1 MLESRDRLALRWLV
15 RESSAMARYFGL
27 DEANARISDVRPIL
41 ERLREDR
48 DRVADAQASLQRER
62 ETNGS
67 AEHAEQL
74 VDRQREIRE
83 IVRRM
88 EHDVV
93 QIDDWGI
100 TLRDISTGL
109 IDFPAL
115 ANGRPIW
122 LCWRLGE
129 ADIEWWHETNV
140 GFDGRQPLSE
150 LT

>member
-1 MLESRDRLALRWLV
+1 
-15 RESSAMARYFGL
+15 MARYFGL
-27 DEANARISDVRPIL
+27 DEANKLIVDVRPVL
-41 ERLREDR
+41 EALRDDR
-48 DRVADAQASLQRER
+48 ERVADAQATLQRER
-62 ETNGS
+62 ENNGS

-74 VDRQREIRE
+74 ADKEQELRE
-83 IVRRM
+83 IVHRM
-88 EHDVV
+88 QAAVT

-100 TLRDISTGL
+100 TLRDIRSGL

-129 ADIEWWHETNV
+129 EDEIGWWHESNV

>member
-1 MLESRDRLALRWLV
+1 
-15 RESSAMARYFGL
+15 MAHYFGL
-27 DEANARISDVRPIL
+27 DEANQRISDVRPVL
-41 ERLREDR
+41 ERLRDDR
-48 DRVADAQASLQRER
+48 ELVADAQETLRRER
-62 ETNGS
+62 ENNGS

-74 VDRQREIRE
+74 AEREQEIRE

-88 EHDVV
+88 QQAVTRL
-93 QIDDWGI
+93 DDWGI

-129 ADIEWWHETNV
+129 NDIEWWHESNV

>member
-1 MLESRDRLALRWLV
+1 
-15 RESSAMARYFGL
+15 MARYFGL
-27 DEANARISDVRPIL
+27 DEANALVSEVRPVL
-41 ERLREDR
+41 EALREDR
-48 DRVADAQASLQRER
+48 ERVAEAQAWIQRER
-62 ETNGS
+62 ENNGS
-67 AEHAEQL
+67 GEHAEELAEREQ
-74 VDRQREIRE
+74 EIRD
-83 IVRRM
+83 IVKRM
-88 EHDVV
+88 QQAVI

-100 TLRDISTGL
+100 TLRDIPSGL

-129 ADIEWWHETNV
+129 GDIEWWHETNV

>member
-1 MLESRDRLALRWLV
+1 
-15 RESSAMARYFGL
+15 MARYFGI
-27 DEANARISDVRPIL
+27 DEANAVLADARPVL
-41 ERLREDR
+41 EELRDDR
-48 DRVADAQASLQRER
+48 DRVAEVQAGLQRDR
-62 ETNGS
+62 ENNGS

-74 VDRQREIRE
+74 AEREQELRT

-88 EHDVV
+88 QQDVA
-93 QIDDWGI
+93 QIDEWGI

-109 IDFPAL
+109 IDFAAL

-129 ADIEWWHETNV
+129 GDIEWWHEANV
-140 GFDGRQPLSE
+140 GFDQRQPLSE

>member
-1 MLESRDRLALRWLV
+1 
-15 RESSAMARYFGL
+15 MARYFGI
-27 DEANARISDVRPIL
+27 DEANAVVTDARPVL
-41 ERLREDR
+41 EELRDDR
-48 DRVADAQASLQRER
+48 ERVAEVQAGLQRHR
-62 ETNGS
+62 ENNGS
-67 AEHAEQL
+67 AEHAEELAEQEQEL
-74 VDRQREIRE
+74 RE

-88 EHDVV
+88 QRDVA
-93 QIDDWGI
+93 QIDEWGV
-100 TLRDISTGL
+100 TLREISTGL

-129 ADIEWWHETNV
+129 GDIEWWHETNV

>member
-1 MLESRDRLALRWLV
+1 
-15 RESSAMARYFGL
+15 MARYFKL
-27 DEANARISDVRPIL
+27 DEANELLSEARPVL
-41 ERLREDR
+41 EQLRADR
-48 DRVADAQASLQRER
+48 NRVAELQAALTRER

-67 AEHAEQL
+67 AEHAEAVGEKETQL
-74 VDRQREIRE
+74 VDT
-83 IVRRM
+83 VRRM
-88 EHDVV
+88 QEAVA
-93 QIDDWGI
+93 QIDAWGI
-100 TLRDISTGL
+100 TLRDISSGL

-140 GFDGRQPLSE
+140 GFDGRQALSE

>member
-1 MLESRDRLALRWLV
+1 
-15 RESSAMARYFGL
+15 MARYFGL
-27 DEANARISDVRPIL
+27 DEANALVSEVRPVL
-41 ERLREDR
+41 EALRDDR
-48 DRVADAQASLQRER
+48 ERVAEAQAWIQRER
-62 ETNGS
+62 ENNGS
-67 AEHAEQL
+67 GEHAEELAEREQ
-74 VDRQREIRE
+74 EIRD
-83 IVRRM
+83 IVQRM
-88 EHDVV
+88 QQAVI

-100 TLRDISTGL
+100 TLREIASGL

-129 ADIEWWHETNV
+129 GDIEWWHETNV

>member
-1 MLESRDRLALRWLV
+1 
-15 RESSAMARYFGL
+15 MARYFGI
-27 DEANARISDVRPIL
+27 DEANERVADVRPML
-41 ERLREDR
+41 EQLRADR
-48 DRVADAQASLQRER
+48 EHIATVQRALERER

-74 VDRQREIRE
+74 AELEDDIRE
-83 IVRRM
+83 VVRRM
-88 EHDVV
+88 QSSVG
-93 QIDDWGI
+93 QIDSWGI

-129 ADIEWWHETNV
+129 DDIAWWHEVNQ
-140 GFDGRQPLSE
+140 GYDSRQPLAE

>member
-1 MLESRDRLALRWLV
+1 
-15 RESSAMARYFGL
+15 MARYFKL
-27 DEANARISDVRPIL
+27 DEANDI
-41 ERLREDR
+41 LREAQPVLAQLRADR
-48 DRVADAQASLQRER
+48 NRVAAIQATLQRER

-67 AEHAEQL
+67 AEHAEAMGEQETQL
-74 VDRQREIRE
+74 VD

-88 EHDVV
+88 QEAVA
-93 QIDDWGI
+93 QIDSWGI

-109 IDFPAL
+109 IDFAAL

-129 ADIEWWHETNV
+129 GDIEWWHETNV

>member
-1 MLESRDRLALRWLV
+1 
-15 RESSAMARYFGL
+15 MARYFGI
-27 DEANARISDVRPIL
+27 DEANAV
-41 ERLREDR
+41 
-48 DRVADAQASLQRER
+48 VADARPVLEQLQADRERVAEVQARLQRHR
-62 ETNGS
+62 ENNGS
-67 AEHAEQL
+67 AEHAEELAEQEQEL
-74 VDRQREIRE
+74 RE

-88 EHDVV
+88 QSDVT
-93 QIDDWGI
+93 QIDEWGI
-100 TLRDISTGL
+100 TLREISTGL

-129 ADIEWWHETNV
+129 GDIEWWHETNV

>member
-1 MLESRDRLALRWLV
+1 
-15 RESSAMARYFGL
+15 MARYFGI
-27 DEANARISDVRPIL
+27 DEANAVVAEARPVL
-41 ERLREDR
+41 EELRADRERVAELQAGLQR
-48 DRVADAQASLQRER
+48 DREN
-62 ETNGS
+62 NGS

-74 VDRQREIRE
+74 AEREQQLRE

-88 EHDVV
+88 QRDVAR
-93 QIDDWGI
+93 IDEWGI
-100 TLRDISTGL
+100 SLREISTGL

-129 ADIEWWHETNV
+129 TDIEWWHEANV
-140 GFDGRQPLSE
+140 GFDQRQPLSE

>member
-1 MLESRDRLALRWLV
+1 
-15 RESSAMARYFGL
+15 MARYFGI
-27 DEANARISDVRPIL
+27 DEAN
-41 ERLREDR
+41 ERLADLRPVLEQLRDDR
-48 DRVADAQASLQRER
+48 ARVAEIQADLQRER
-62 ETNGS
+62 ETDGN

-74 VDRQREIRE
+74 AEHETELRE

-88 EHDVV
+88 QFGVA
-93 QIDDWGI
+93 QIDHWGI
-100 TLRDISTGL
+100 TLRDIPSGL

-129 ADIEWWHETNV
+129 GQITWWHEANQ
-140 GFDGRQPLSE
+140 GFDQRQPLSE

>member
-1 MLESRDRLALRWLV
+1 
-15 RESSAMARYFGL
+15 MARYFGI
-27 DEANARISDVRPIL
+27 DEANELVADVRPVL
-41 ERLREDR
+41 EALRDER
-48 DRVADAQASLQRER
+48 ERVAEVQAVLQRER
-62 ETNGS
+62 ENNGS
-67 AEHAEQL
+67 GEHAEQL
-74 VDRQREIRE
+74 AEREQEIRD

-88 EHDVV
+88 QAAVL

-100 TLRDISTGL
+100 TLREISTGL

-115 ANGRPIW
+115 ATGRPIW

-129 ADIEWWHETNV
+129 GDIEWWHETNV